1 MIRGDEERRERRAHR
16 AERRARCA
24 ERREAR
30 ARDREALKRLP
41 RRERLRVWW
50 RMRPLGVTFTVYL
63 AVYLAV
69 ATAASLGLIE
79 VLSAWNNGYYELEV
93 TLDNGLTQRGPID
106 SGPYIYDPNTRELL
120 PASELDLPGDG
131 PYAVFIATGD
141 WGTGSDYVPDGGRTI
156 SSLYATVGL
165 VRSGQVQLY
174 DWGLN
179 YNEGYPQEDILE
191 VNSTISADNLA
202 RYDELSRKGR
212 AQSVELFESMTGA
225 DLEETF
231 GEGLVSNTAYYAAS
245 QPPAS
250 LMPWILTLAT
260 GLAPVLAYGGL
271 GLLTF
276 RRFYRVHIAAP
287 LAELAGAADR
297 IAEQDLDFAIGTV
310 RGREL
315 GRLSETLE
323 HMRASLLEA
332 QRELWRTAESRRCLN
347 AAFAHDLR
355 TPITVL
361 KGTVEM
367 AQMRLRRGDT
377 LDVDAL
383 DALSSQVARLERY
396 ATSMGGLTKLEDRPV
411 ERERL
416 SADVLRGELE
426 HHVAGVVSARGS
438 ELDLE
443 LASRSESAESIR
455 HDMTVLL
462 DLSLVEEVL
471 DNLLSNACAH
481 AVSSVTF
488 DMMVDAGTLTL
499 VVTDDRPGFTPEA
512 LHRGCDPFFS
522 ENKSAEHFGLG
533 LNVSSVLCGLHG
545 GEIALTNAETGGA
558 RVIATFDVRPEWEN
572 AS

>member
-1 MIRGDEERRERRAHR
+1 MRHKQNCDAHRDQRKARRAARKRER
-16 AERRARCA
+16 E
-24 ERREAR
+24 
-30 ARDREALKRLP
+30 DLKNLP
-41 RRERLRVWW
+41 RRERLRAWW
-50 RMRPLGVTFTVYL
+50 CTRPLGVTFAAYLVVYL
-63 AVYLAV
+63 VV
-69 ATAASLGLIE
+69 ATGASLGLIE
-79 VLSAWNNGYYELEV
+79 VLSTWNNGYYELEV
-93 TLDNGLTQRGPID
+93 TFDNGLTERGVID
-106 SGPYIYDPNTRELL
+106 AGPYIYDPNMGELL

-131 PYAVFIATGD
+131 SYAVFIATGD
-141 WGTGSDYVPDGGRTI
+141 WGTGSDYVPNGGRTI
-156 SSLYATVGL
+156 SSLYATVDL

-179 YNEGYPQEDILE
+179 YNEGYPQEEILE

-231 GEGLVSNTAYYAAS
+231 GDGLVSNTAYYAAS

-260 GLAPVLAYGGL
+260 GLSPVLAYGGL
-271 GLLTF
+271 GWLMF
-276 RRFYRVHIAAP
+276 RRFYRVHIAGP
-287 LAELAGAADR
+287 LGELAGAADR
-297 IAEQDLDFAIGTV
+297 IAGQDLDFSIDTV

-332 QRELWRTAESRRCLN
+332 QRELWRTAESRRRLN

-367 AQMRLRRGDT
+367 AQLRVRRGDA
-377 LDVDAL
+377 LEPSAL
-383 DALSSQVARLERY
+383 DALSAQVARLERY

-411 ERERL
+411 EREDVKVAELLCRL
-416 SADVLRGELE
+416 GERACEVVRARAPELSIEVDLGEGGGDSVLID
-426 HHVAGVVSARGS
+426 AP
-438 ELDLE
+438 
-443 LASRSESAESIR
+443 
-455 HDMTVLL
+455 
-462 DLSLVEEVL
+462 LVEEVL
-471 DNLLSNACAH
+471 DNLLSNACGHAAH
-481 AVSSVTF
+481 
-488 DMMVDAGTLTL
+488 L
-499 VVTDDRPGFTPEA
+499 VKVRVGLHDGDLRLEVIDDGPGFTPEA

-533 LNVSSVLCGLHG
+533 LNVSGILCELHG
-545 GEIALTNAETGGA
+545 GGLKLMNDSELGA
-558 RVIATFDVRPEWEN
+558 RVIATFGMCMD
-572 AS
+572 